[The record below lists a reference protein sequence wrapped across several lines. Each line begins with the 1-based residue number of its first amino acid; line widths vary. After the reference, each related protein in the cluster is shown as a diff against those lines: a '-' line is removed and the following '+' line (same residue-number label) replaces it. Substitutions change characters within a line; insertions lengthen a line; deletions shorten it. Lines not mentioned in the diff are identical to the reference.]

1 MSHLYQKYIILVLFC
16 FGVIFTGCAK
26 QPKSE
31 NFFFSTQKKLQA
43 THHWEI
49 LVKDLA
55 SEMKKSKQLKFALG
69 HEVSIVPND
78 NSSFTRAFR
87 SCLTTYLVNSGVQ
100 VNDKYDGTKINWS
113 LQLVEHKTNRGPDP
127 YPGSFLMASALGYG
141 VYKVWES
148 SSRVTPGLIASAVA
162 LDIAAQA
169 VNLDTTKV
177 PGSEII
183 INFSVLDK
191 QNILLYRKSD
201 IYYIN
206 GLDKSHYCFSADL
219 PYKKAVTKKYMV
231 SE

>member
-1 MSHLYQKYIILVLFC
+1 MYQKHITLILFC
-16 FGVIFTGCAK
+16 FGIIFTGCAK

-31 NFFFSTQKKLQA
+31 NFFFSSQKKLQA

-49 LVKDLA
+49 LVKDLT
-55 SEMKKSKQLKFALG
+55 SEIKKSEQLKFALG
-69 HEVSIVPND
+69 NSVSIAPND
-78 NSSFTRAFR
+78 NSSFTQAFR
-87 SCLTTYLVNSGVQ
+87 SFLTTYLMNSGIQ

-113 LQLVEHKTNRGPDP
+113 LQLVEHQAYREHDP
-127 YPGSFLMASALGYG
+127 YPGRFSMAYALGYG
-141 VYKVWES
+141 VYKIWEN
-148 SSRVTPGLIASAVA
+148 SSRVTPGLLASAVA
-162 LDIAAQA
+162 ADIAAQ
-169 VNLDTTKV
+169 VVSLDTMKV

-206 GLDKSHYCFSADL
+206 GLDKSHYCFSSDL